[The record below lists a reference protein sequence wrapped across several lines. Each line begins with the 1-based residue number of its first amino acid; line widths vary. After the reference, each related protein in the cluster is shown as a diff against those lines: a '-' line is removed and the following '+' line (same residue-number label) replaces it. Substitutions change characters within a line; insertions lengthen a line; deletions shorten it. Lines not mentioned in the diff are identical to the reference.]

1 MTAHGPIAAIRA
13 RLERAPSWVFGAY
26 AGLMTFGTYFCIYA
40 FRKSFAAAHFAGL
53 APVLTVEYKV
63 ALVIAQ
69 VFGYALA
76 KLIGVRVIAELPHGR
91 RIAGIVVQSLIAE
104 AALVLFAVIPA
115 PWNIAAMF
123 VDGLALGMI
132 WGICFS
138 FVEGRRQSDLI
149 GAMLCASF
157 VISSGVMKSV
167 GTLVMAWHVA
177 GEWWMPAITGAMFMP
192 LLALC
197 LFGLATL
204 PPPNAA
210 DIAERV
216 ERVPMDAAARRALVR
231 RFGPGLLALVLLYVL
246 LTALRDFRDN
256 FSAEIWAELG
266 LGGKAELFSLT
277 ELPISV
283 MVLGVLATLTLI
295 RDSNR
300 ALVVNFALIAL
311 GLALAAVSS
320 AAFLAHWIGP
330 ISWMTALGGGLYLAY
345 TPFNGMLFDRLVA
358 ASGSVGNAG
367 FLIYVADTGGYGG
380 SVALLLLRNIPGLR
394 LPWTQSL
401 IDAGIACGTLGM
413 ALMIWAAIYFSRKL
427 GRDSKPGGRDGG
439 HYAPQPSANPIAE
452 PYL

>member
-1 MTAHGPIAAIRA
+1 MIAAIRA
-13 RLERAPSWVFGAY
+13 RLERAPPGLFGAY

-40 FRKSFAAAHFAGL
+40 FRKAFAAAHFAGV

-76 KLIGVRVIAELPHGR
+76 KLIGVRVIAELPHQR
-91 RIAGIVVQSLIAE
+91 RIAGILVQCLIAE
-104 AALVLFAVIPA
+104 LSLVAFAVMPA

-123 VDGLALGMI
+123 VDGLALGMV

-138 FVEGRRQSDLI
+138 FVEGRRQSDMI

-167 GTLVMAWHVA
+167 GTLVMVWHVA
-177 GEWWMPAITGAMFMP
+177 GEWWMPAVTGVLFMP
-192 LLALC
+192 VLAVC

-204 PPPNAA
+204 PPPNAG

-216 ERVPMDAAARRALVR
+216 RRVPMNGAARRALIH
-231 RFGPGLLALVLLYVL
+231 RFAPGLLALVLLYVL

-266 LGGKAELFSLT
+266 LGGQAELFSLT

-283 MVLGVLATLTLI
+283 MVLVVLAALTLI
-295 RDSNR
+295 RNSNH

-311 GLALAAVSS
+311 GLALAAASS

-330 ISWMTALGGGLYLAY
+330 IVWMTALGGGLYLAY
-345 TPFNGMLFDRLVA
+345 TPFNGMMFDRLVA

-380 SVALLLLRNIPGLR
+380 SVTLLLLRNIPGLR
-394 LPWTQSL
+394 LPWTQFL
-401 IDAGIACGTLGM
+401 IDAGITCGTLGM
-413 ALMIWAAIYFSRKL
+413 ALMIWAAIYFRRKL
-427 GRDSKPGGRDGG
+427 GRG
-439 HYAPQPSANPIAE
+439 SAR
-452 PYL
+452 YL

>member
-1 MTAHGPIAAIRA
+1 MTGPGPVVALRHWLA
-13 RLERAPSWVFGAY
+13 RAPSWVFAVY
-26 AGLMTFGTYFCIYA
+26 AGTMAFGTYFSIYA
-40 FRKSFAAAHFAGL
+40 FRKAFAAAHFAGL
-53 APVLTVEYKV
+53 PPVLAVDYKV

-69 VFGYALA
+69 VMGYALA
-76 KLIGVRVIAELPHGR
+76 KLIGVRVIAELPAHR
-91 RIAGIVVQSLIAE
+91 RIAGIVMQSLVAE
-104 AALVLFAVIPA
+104 GALVLFAVIPA

-132 WGICFS
+132 WGMVFG
-138 FVEGRRQSDLI
+138 FVEGRRTSDMI

-167 GTLVMAWHVA
+167 GTLVLVRHVA
-177 GEWWMPAITGAMFMP
+177 GEWWMPAVTGALFVP
-192 LLALC
+192 VLALC
-197 LFGLATL
+197 LFGLASL
-204 PPPNAA
+204 PPPDAA

-216 ERVPMDAAARRALVR
+216 KRVPMDGSARAALIH

-283 MVLGVLATLTLI
+283 MVLVVLASLNLI
-295 RDSNR
+295 RDSRR
-300 ALVVNFALIAL
+300 ALVVNFTLVAL
-311 GLALAAVSS
+311 GLALAAGCSL
-320 AAFLAHWIGP
+320 AFMAHWIGP
-330 ISWMTALGGGLYLAY
+330 VLWMTALGGGLYLAY

-367 FLIYVADTGGYGG
+367 FLIYVADAGGYGG
-380 SVALLLLRNIPGLR
+380 SVALLLLRNVPGLR

-413 ALMIWAAIYFSRKL
+413 ALMIWAAIYFRQKL
-427 GRDSKPGGRDGG
+427 AR
-439 HYAPQPSANPIAE
+439 N
-452 PYL
+452 

>member
-1 MTAHGPIAAIRA
+1 MSSSGPIAAVR
-13 RLERAPSWVFGAY
+13 RLLEAAPSWAFGIY
-26 AGLMTFGTYFCIYA
+26 AGLMTFGTYFSIYA
-40 FRKSFAAAHFAGL
+40 FRKAFAAAHFAGL
-53 APVLTVEYKV
+53 PPVLAVDYKV

-76 KLIGVRVIAELPHGR
+76 KLIGVRVIAELPPHR
-91 RIAGIVVQSLIAE
+91 RIAGIALQSLIAE
-104 AALVLFAVIPA
+104 AALVLFAVIPV

-132 WGICFS
+132 WGMVFG
-138 FVEGRRQSDLI
+138 FVEGRRQSDMI

-167 GTLVMAWHVA
+167 GTLVMNAHIA
-177 GEWWMPAITGAMFMP
+177 GEWWMPAVTGALFLP
-192 LLALC
+192 LLGLC

-204 PPPNAA
+204 PPPSAA

-216 ERVPMDAAARRALVR
+216 ERVPMDAAARRTLVH

-266 LGGKAELFSLT
+266 LGGNAELFSLT

-295 RDSNR
+295 RDNKR
-300 ALVVNFALIAL
+300 ALVVNFVLIAL
-311 GLALAAVSS
+311 GLALAALASL
-320 AAFLAHWIGP
+320 AFMAHWIGP
-330 ISWMTALGGGLYLAY
+330 IVWMTALGGGLYLAY

-367 FLIYVADTGGYGG
+367 FLIYVADSGGYGG
-380 SVALLLLRNIPGLR
+380 SVALLLLRNVPGLR

-413 ALMIWAAIYFSRKL
+413 ALMIWAAIYFRRKL
-427 GRDSKPGGRDGG
+427 TRG
-439 HYAPQPSANPIAE
+439 
-452 PYL
+452 

>member
-1 MTAHGPIAAIRA
+1 VTAIAAPVPSAPVRSGPVRSGPA
-13 RLERAPSWVFGAY
+13 SALRGWLERAPSGLFGAY

-40 FRKSFAAAHFAGL
+40 FRKAFAAAHFAGV

-76 KLIGVRVIAELPHGR
+76 KLIGVRVIAEMPADR
-91 RIAGIVVQSLIAE
+91 RIAGIVVQCLIAE
-104 AALVLFAVIPA
+104 GALVLFAVIPA

-123 VDGLALGMI
+123 VDGLALGMV

-138 FVEGRRQSDLI
+138 FAEGRRQSDLI

-167 GTLVMAWHVA
+167 GTLVMDHHFADQ
-177 GEWWMPAITGAMFMP
+177 WWMPALTGALFMP
-192 LLALC
+192 LLGLC
-197 LFGLATL
+197 LFGLSTL

-216 ERVPMDAAARRALVR
+216 ERVPMNAAARRSLVM
-231 RFGPGLLALVLLYVL
+231 RFGPGLAALVLLYVL

-256 FSAEIWAELG
+256 FAAEIWAELG
-266 LGGKAELFSLT
+266 LGDKAALFSLT
-277 ELPISV
+277 ELPISI

-295 RDSNR
+295 RDSAR
-300 ALVVNFALIAL
+300 AIVVNFALIAL
-311 GLALAAVSS
+311 GLALAALSS
-320 AAFLAHWIGP
+320 AAFVIHWIGP
-330 ISWMTALGGGLYLAY
+330 ITWMTALGGGLYLAY

-394 LPWTQSL
+394 LPWTSFL
-401 IDAGIACGTLGM
+401 IDAGIGCGTLGM
-413 ALMIWAAIYFSRKL
+413 ALMIWATIYFRGKI
-427 GRDSKPGGRDGG
+427 GRHARP
-439 HYAPQPSANPIAE
+439 A
-452 PYL
+452 

>member
-1 MTAHGPIAAIRA
+1 VIAALRG
-13 RLERAPSWVFGAY
+13 RLERAPPWLFGAY
-26 AGLMTFGTYFCIYA
+26 AGLMAFGTYFCIYA
-40 FRKSFAAAHFAGL
+40 FRKAFAAAHFAGV

-69 VFGYALA
+69 VAGYALA
-76 KLIGVRVIAELPHGR
+76 KLIGVRVIAELPHQH
-91 RIAGIVVQSLIAE
+91 RIAGIVLQSLIAE

-123 VDGLALGMI
+123 IDGLALGMI
-132 WGICFS
+132 WGMCFS
-138 FVEGRRQSDLI
+138 FVEGRRQSDMI

-167 GTLVMAWHVA
+167 GTLLMAWHVA
-177 GEWWMPAITGAMFMP
+177 GEWWMPALTGVLFMP

-197 LFGLATL
+197 LCGLATL

-216 ERVPMDAAARRALVR
+216 KRVPMDATARRALIH

-266 LGGKAELFSLT
+266 HGGQAELFSLT

-283 MVLGVLATLTLI
+283 MVLVVLAALTLI
-295 RDSNR
+295 RNSNR
-300 ALVVNFALIAL
+300 ALVVNFVLIAL
-311 GLALAAVSS
+311 GLALAAASS
-320 AAFLAHWIGP
+320 GAFLAHWIGP
-330 ISWMTALGGGLYLAY
+330 VAWMTALGGGLYLAY
-345 TPFNGMLFDRLVA
+345 TPFNGMMFDRLVA

-367 FLIYVADTGGYGG
+367 FLIYVADTAGYGG

-394 LPWTQSL
+394 LPWTQFL
-401 IDAGIACGTLGM
+401 IDAGIGCGTLGM

-427 GRDSKPGGRDGG
+427 GR
-439 HYAPQPSANPIAE
+439 A
-452 PYL
+452 